1 MNKMYPIL
9 AYAPRPR
16 FWNSARVRRV
26 AFASALV
33 FVIMYLVFR
42 YWHPVFFA
50 DAEKGDAE
58 KGSEANSEKWLLT
71 LFPCL
76 LTNGVGQCDN
86 WANLLLDVFAAQGV
100 QANGVRIDPP
110 TGFAYFVVGSA
121 IAQGGQRPYPV
132 FRHHWLV
139 AVPATGLF
147 YDPSFGRRFSTTQAY
162 EATVVGVTNNPK
174 NNNADILPLVQT
186 VSGHLVYSVG
196 RPPNT

>member
-1 MNKMYPIL
+1 LSLARFLLLNLESVEIEMNKMYPIL

-50 DAEKGDAE
+50 TKILYWQSYCSRFQNDPSLVAYATSTGGCRKRVEAE

-76 LTNGVGQCDN
+76 FSVPFLC
-86 WANLLLDVFAAQGV
+86 FA
-100 QANGVRIDPP
+100 
-110 TGFAYFVVGSA
+110 
-121 IAQGGQRPYPV
+121 
-132 FRHHWLV
+132 
-139 AVPATGLF
+139 
-147 YDPSFGRRFSTTQAY
+147 
-162 EATVVGVTNNPK
+162 
-174 NNNADILPLVQT
+174 
-186 VSGHLVYSVG
+186 
-196 RPPNT
+196 